1 MSQIFT
7 EAEDPFLPQAPT
19 KWPSVLGWIML
30 IWGVLGVIFAIWGFM
45 NKSLAVE
52 TYQGLPDW
60 MVAALRAI
68 LIFGTAVSILGALSG
83 WYLRKRMR
91 CGYSMT
97 MIWVVLTFLLNV
109 GGLAIQIT
117 KSDEMQTL
125 MKRNMLAELEKTKSA
140 HAAIHARNDQ
150 GNLVR
155 FSGVRRAHGHTP
167 ADCHWSYFVK
177 RKAQGR
183 SRCMATLI
191 SVILSSAD

>member
-7 EAEDPFLPQAPT
+7 EAEDPFLPHAPT

-117 KSDEMQTL
+117 KRDEMQAL
-125 MKRNMLAELEKTKSA
+125 MKRNMLAELEKQ
-140 HAAIHARNDQ
+140 NQ
-150 GNLVR
+150 
-155 FSGVRRAHGHTP
+155 P
-167 ADCHWSYFVK
+167 C
-177 RKAQGR
+177 
-183 SRCMATLI
+183 
-191 SVILSSAD
+191 